1 MSFYEIYIPLIAKH
15 NVGKALR
22 AMKETIAED
31 KLPGYIVARYE
42 DVKNDYRLM
51 QDAMMRGLRD
61 DKIDEV
67 YDDIMRKVYGASLD
81 VLLEEKVKKY
91 SSFAY
96 ARVSAQQTEAHPDAV
111 RTVLEAYVQ
120 DMAMMAFEP
129 ENTRKAKM
137 EKLMADHHA
146 YMKQLFNALLVAP
159 MWNDRRA
166 ADFADLLLSPTIDRD
181 DALLLVSA
189 VMLAAMNVNDP
200 YKWDMLAE
208 VYVRATDKVLKM
220 RALVGWVLSL
230 PYDPRGPRLF
240 PFVQERIKA
249 MLADK
254 TTLKQMLDMQMQML
268 FCCNAD
274 ADNEEIQRNIM
285 PTLIKNTNLQMT
297 RLGIVEKEDDPMK
310 DIMDPNTAERDMEE
324 MERKYRKMMD
334 MQKQGS
340 DIYFG
345 GFSKMK
351 TFPFFYDLCN
361 WFAPFNAAHPAFG
374 AVRERLAGS
383 TFLNNLME
391 NGPFCDS
398 DKYSFALAIAQIM
411 DRMPD
416 NIKEMLNSD
425 ATFGPTVSKD
435 DQEDPAYIC
444 RSYLQS
450 LYRFFRLYR
459 SKRDFLN
466 PFILDELEDN
476 DGNAL
481 FMSYKLLA
489 CPEMEENAV
498 ALCGFLLKRKM
509 MREIMSMAICYKSSQ
524 NPRLVRFLA
533 LVPMTDGKWQE
544 AYDLFASVPEDQHTE
559 ESLRGMAHCC
569 MSLKRF
575 GEAVAIYRRLLA
587 MHPDSFSYQLNL
599 AVCLMSSDAFSSCGD
614 AASSCGDAA
623 SSCGDAASSCD
634 ASSCA
639 ASSCD
644 ASSCD
649 ASSCD
654 ASSCDASSCD
664 ASSCDASSC
673 GASSCGASSC
683 DASSCDAASSLG
695 GKVEARPNKV
705 VEEGT
710 KLLYKLDYE
719 HPNNANV
726 RRVLAWCMM
735 LQGNFDKAIDIY
747 TRLLSQPDAVSA
759 DRLNAAY
766 AHWLSR
772 DVARAVAL
780 LREYCNLCEQEE
792 AEAKEAAKKQG
803 RRCEPTKSRNYR
815 LVEDFTK
822 DADLLSKYG
831 ISLTER
837 KIMVDIVLNEEEF

>member
-67 YDDIMRKVYGASLD
+67 YADIMRKVYGAGLD
-81 VLLEEKVKKY
+81 VLIEEKVKRY
-91 SSFAY
+91 SSYAY

-129 ENTRKAKM
+129 ESTRKAKM
-137 EKLMADHHA
+137 EKLTADHHA

-189 VMLAAMNVNDP
+189 VMLATMNVNDP

-208 VYVRATDKVLKM
+208 VYVRAKDKVLKM

-310 DIMDPNTAERDMEE
+310 DIMDPNAAERDMEE

-351 TFPFFYDLCN
+351 TFPFFNDLCN
-361 WFAPFNAAHPAFG
+361 WFAPFNAAHPALG
-374 AVRERLAGS
+374 AARERLAGS

-416 NIKEMLNSD
+416 NVKEMLNSD

-435 DQEDPAYIC
+435 EQEDPAYIC

-599 AVCLMSSDAFSSCGD
+599 AVCLMSSDAFSCGDAAFSCGD

-623 SSCGDAASSCD
+623 SSCGDAASSC
-634 ASSCA
+634 
-639 ASSCD
+639 
-644 ASSCD
+644 
-649 ASSCD
+649 
-654 ASSCDASSCD
+654 
-664 ASSCDASSC
+664 
-673 GASSCGASSC
+673 G
-683 DASSCDAASSLG
+683 ASSCDAASSLG
-695 GKVEARPNKV
+695 SKVEARPNKV

-735 LQGNFDKAIDIY
+735 LQGHFDKAIDIY
-747 TRLLSQPDAVSA
+747 MRLLSQPDAVSA

>member
-67 YDDIMRKVYGASLD
+67 YADIMRKVYGAGLD
-81 VLLEEKVKKY
+81 VLIEEKVKRY
-91 SSFAY
+91 SSYAY

-137 EKLMADHHA
+137 EKLTADHHA

-189 VMLAAMNVNDP
+189 VMLATMNVNDP

-310 DIMDPNTAERDMEE
+310 DIMDPNAAERDMEE

-351 TFPFFYDLCN
+351 TFPFFNDLCN
-361 WFAPFNAAHPAFG
+361 WFAPFNAAHPALG
-374 AVRERLAGS
+374 AARERLAGS

-416 NIKEMLNSD
+416 NVKEMLNSD

-435 DQEDPAYIC
+435 EQEDPAYIC

-481 FMSYKLLA
+481 FLSYKLLA

-509 MREIMSMAICYKSSQ
+509 MRELMSMAICYKSSQ

-599 AVCLMSSDAFSSCGD
+599 AVCLMSSDAASSCGDVASSSSCGD
-614 AASSCGDAA
+614 ASSSSCGDAS
-623 SSCGDAASSCD
+623 SSCGDVASSCD
-634 ASSCA
+634 NASS
-639 ASSCD
+639 SCGD
-644 ASSCD
+644 
-649 ASSCD
+649 
-654 ASSCDASSCD
+654 
-664 ASSCDASSC
+664 DASSC
-673 GASSCGASSC
+673 G
-683 DASSCDAASSLG
+683 AASSLG

-719 HPNNANV
+719 HPDNANV

-792 AEAKEAAKKQG
+792 AQAKEAAKKQG

>member
-1 MSFYEIYIPLIAKH
+1 MSFYEIETPLIAKH

-67 YDDIMRKVYGASLD
+67 YADIMRKVYGAGLD
-81 VLLEEKVKKY
+81 VFIEEKVKKY

-137 EKLMADHHA
+137 EKLTADHHA
-146 YMKQLFNALLVAP
+146 YMKQIFNALLVAP

-189 VMLAAMNVNDP
+189 VMLATMNVNDP

-310 DIMDPNTAERDMEE
+310 DIMDPNAAERDMEE

-351 TFPFFYDLCN
+351 TFPFFNDLCN
-361 WFAPFNAAHPAFG
+361 WFAPFNAAHPALG
-374 AVRERLAGS
+374 AARERLAGS

-416 NIKEMLNSD
+416 NVKEMLNSD
-425 ATFGPTVSKD
+425 ATLGPTVSKEE
-435 DQEDPAYIC
+435 QENPAYIC

-481 FMSYKLLA
+481 FLSYKLLA

-509 MREIMSMAICYKSSQ
+509 MRELMSMAICFKSSQ

-544 AYDLFASVPEDQHTE
+544 AYDLFASVSEDQHTE

-614 AASSCGDAA
+614 AASS
-623 SSCGDAASSCD
+623 SSCGDASSSCGD
-634 ASSCA
+634 V
-639 ASSCD
+639 
-644 ASSCD
+644 
-649 ASSCD
+649 
-654 ASSCDASSCD
+654 ASSCD

-673 GASSCGASSC
+673 G
-683 DASSCDAASSLG
+683 AASSLG

-735 LQGNFDKAIDIY
+735 LQGHFDKAIDIY
-747 TRLLSQPDAVSA
+747 MRLLSQPDAVSA

-772 DVARAVAL
+772 NVARAVAL

>member
-1 MSFYEIYIPLIAKH
+1 MSFYEIEIPLINWH

-22 AMKETIAED
+22 VMKETIVED

-61 DKIDEV
+61 DKLDEV
-67 YDDIMRKVYGASLD
+67 YADIMRKVYGAGLD
-81 VLLEEKVKKY
+81 IFIEEKVKQY

-96 ARVSAQQTEAHPDAV
+96 ARASAQQTEAHPDAV

-129 ENTRKAKM
+129 ENTRKTKM
-137 EKLMADHHA
+137 EKLTADHYA
-146 YMKQLFNALLVAP
+146 YMKQLFNALLVEP

-181 DALLLVSA
+181 DALLLVTS
-189 VMLAAMNVNDP
+189 VMLATMNVNDP

-230 PYDPRGPRLF
+230 PFNPRGPRLF

-254 TTLKQMLDMQMQML
+254 TTLKQLLDMQMQML

-310 DIMDPNTAERDMEE
+310 DIMDPNAAERDMEE

-351 TFPFFYDLCN
+351 TFPFFHDLCN
-361 WFAPFNAAHPAFG
+361 WFAPFNAAHPALG
-374 AVRERLAGS
+374 AARERLAGS
-383 TFLNNLME
+383 TFLNKLME
-391 NGPFCDS
+391 TGPFCDS

-416 NIKEMLNSD
+416 NVKEMLNSD
-425 ATFGPTVSKD
+425 ATFGPTVSKEE
-435 DQEDPAYIC
+435 QEDPAYIC

-489 CPEMEENAV
+489 CPEMEENAA

-509 MREIMSMAICYKSSQ
+509 MRELRTMALYYKSSQ

-575 GEAVAIYRRLLA
+575 GEAVDIYRRLLA

-614 AASSCGDAA
+614 VASSSSCGDASSSCGDVASSSSCGDASSSCGDVASSCGDAS
-623 SSCGDAASSCD
+623 SSCGDV
-634 ASSCA
+634 
-639 ASSCD
+639 
-644 ASSCD
+644 
-649 ASSCD
+649 
-654 ASSCDASSCD
+654 

-673 GASSCGASSC
+673 G
-683 DASSCDAASSLG
+683 AASSLG

-747 TRLLSQPDAVSA
+747 MRLLSQPDAVSA

-780 LREYCNLCEQEE
+780 LREYCNLSEQEE

>member
-67 YDDIMRKVYGASLD
+67 YADIMRKVYGAGLD
-81 VLLEEKVKKY
+81 VFIEEKVKKY

-189 VMLAAMNVNDP
+189 VMLATMNVNDP

-310 DIMDPNTAERDMEE
+310 DIMDPNAAERDMEE

-351 TFPFFYDLCN
+351 TFPFFNDLCN
-361 WFAPFNAAHPAFG
+361 WFAPFNAAHPALG
-374 AVRERLAGS
+374 AARERLAGS

-416 NIKEMLNSD
+416 NVKEMLNSD
-425 ATFGPTVSKD
+425 ATLGPTVSKEE
-435 DQEDPAYIC
+435 QENPAYIC

-509 MREIMSMAICYKSSQ
+509 MRELMSMAICFKSSQ
-524 NPRLVRFLA
+524 NPCLVRFLA

-544 AYDLFASVPEDQHTE
+544 AYDLFASVSEDQHTE

-614 AASSCGDAA
+614 AAASSCDAA
-623 SSCGDAASSCD
+623 SSCGAAASSCD
-634 ASSCA
+634 A
-639 ASSCD
+639 
-644 ASSCD
+644 
-649 ASSCD
+649 
-654 ASSCDASSCD
+654 
-664 ASSCDASSC
+664 ASSC
-673 GASSCGASSC
+673 G

-772 DVARAVAL
+772 NVACAVAL

>member
-1 MSFYEIYIPLIAKH
+1 MSFYEIETPLIAKH

-67 YDDIMRKVYGASLD
+67 YADIMRKVYGAGLD
-81 VLLEEKVKKY
+81 VLIEEKVKRY

-96 ARVSAQQTEAHPDAV
+96 ARVPAQQTEAHPDAV

-137 EKLMADHHA
+137 EKLTADHHA

-189 VMLAAMNVNDP
+189 VMLATMNVNDL

-310 DIMDPNTAERDMEE
+310 DIMDPNAAERDMEE

-351 TFPFFYDLCN
+351 TFPFFHDLCN
-361 WFAPFNAAHPAFG
+361 WFAPFNAAHPALG
-374 AVRERLAGS
+374 AARERLAGS
-383 TFLNNLME
+383 TFLNKLME

-416 NIKEMLNSD
+416 NVKEMLNSD

-435 DQEDPAYIC
+435 EQEDPAYIC

-509 MREIMSMAICYKSSQ
+509 MRELMSMAICYKSSQ

-614 AASSCGDAA
+614 V
-623 SSCGDAASSCD
+623 ASSCD
-634 ASSCA
+634 AS
-639 ASSCD
+639 
-644 ASSCD
+644 
-649 ASSCD
+649 
-654 ASSCDASSCD
+654 
-664 ASSCDASSC
+664 
-673 GASSCGASSC
+673 SSCGASSC
-683 DASSCDAASSLG
+683 DASLCDASSSLG

-747 TRLLSQPDAVSA
+747 MRLLSQPDAVSA

>member
-67 YDDIMRKVYGASLD
+67 YADFMRKVYGVGLD
-81 VLLEEKVKKY
+81 VLIEEKVKKY

-96 ARVSAQQTEAHPDAV
+96 ARVPAQQTEAHPDAV

-137 EKLMADHHA
+137 EKLTADHHA

-189 VMLAAMNVNDP
+189 VMLATMNVNDP

-310 DIMDPNTAERDMEE
+310 DIMDPNAAERDMEE

-351 TFPFFYDLCN
+351 TFPFFHDLCN
-361 WFAPFNAAHPAFG
+361 WFAPFNAAHPALG
-374 AVRERLAGS
+374 AARERLAGS
-383 TFLNNLME
+383 TFLNKLME

-416 NIKEMLNSD
+416 NVKEMLNSD

-435 DQEDPAYIC
+435 EQEDPAYIC

-509 MREIMSMAICYKSSQ
+509 MRKLMSMAICYKSSQ

-575 GEAVAIYRRLLA
+575 SEAVAIYRRLLA

-599 AVCLMSSDAFSSCGD
+599 AVCLMSSDAFSSCG
-614 AASSCGDAA
+614 
-623 SSCGDAASSCD
+623 
-634 ASSCA
+634 
-639 ASSCD
+639 
-644 ASSCD
+644 
-649 ASSCD
+649 
-654 ASSCDASSCD
+654 
-664 ASSCDASSC
+664 
-673 GASSCGASSC
+673 
-683 DASSCDAASSLG
+683 AASSLG

-710 KLLYKLDYE
+710 QLLYKLDYE

-735 LQGNFDKAIDIY
+735 LQGHFDKAIDIY
-747 TRLLSQPDAVSA
+747 MRLLSQPDAVSA

-780 LREYCNLCEQEE
+780 LREYCNLCEQDE
-792 AEAKEAAKKQG
+792 AQAKEAAKKQG

>member
-22 AMKETIAED
+22 AMKETIVED

-67 YDDIMRKVYGASLD
+67 YADIMRKVYGASLD
-81 VLLEEKVKKY
+81 VLIEEKVKRY
-91 SSFAY
+91 SSYAY

-137 EKLMADHHA
+137 EKLTADHHA

-189 VMLAAMNVNDP
+189 VMLATMNVNDP

-310 DIMDPNTAERDMEE
+310 DIMDPNAAERDMEE

-351 TFPFFYDLCN
+351 TFPFFNDLCN
-361 WFAPFNAAHPAFG
+361 WFAPFNAAHPALG
-374 AVRERLAGS
+374 AARERLAGS

-425 ATFGPTVSKD
+425 ATFGPTVSKEE
-435 DQEDPAYIC
+435 QEDPAYIC

-509 MREIMSMAICYKSSQ
+509 MRELMSMAICYKSSQ

-544 AYDLFASVPEDQHTE
+544 AYDLFASVSEDQHTE

-614 AASSCGDAA
+614 ASSSCGDVASSCGDAS
-623 SSCGDAASSCD
+623 SSCGD
-634 ASSCA
+634 
-639 ASSCD
+639 
-644 ASSCD
+644 
-649 ASSCD
+649 
-654 ASSCDASSCD
+654 
-664 ASSCDASSC
+664 DASSC
-673 GASSCGASSC
+673 GASSCG
-683 DASSCDAASSLG
+683 AASSLG

-735 LQGNFDKAIDIY
+735 LQGHFDKAIDIY
-747 TRLLSQPDAVSA
+747 MRLLSQPDAVSA

>member
-22 AMKETIAED
+22 AMKESIAED

-81 VLLEEKVKKY
+81 VLIEEKVKKY

-96 ARVSAQQTEAHPDAV
+96 ARASAQQTEAHPDAV

-137 EKLMADHHA
+137 EKLTADHHA

-189 VMLAAMNVNDP
+189 VMLATMNVNDP

-230 PYDPRGPRLF
+230 PFDPRGPRLF

-361 WFAPFNAAHPAFG
+361 WFAPFNAAHPALG

-614 AASSCGDAA
+614 A
-623 SSCGDAASSCD
+623 
-634 ASSCA
+634 
-639 ASSCD
+639 
-644 ASSCD
+644 
-649 ASSCD
+649 SCD

-673 GASSCGASSC
+673 G
-683 DASSCDAASSLG
+683 AASSLG

-780 LREYCNLCEQEE
+780 LRKYCNLCEQEE
-792 AEAKEAAKKQG
+792 TEAKEAAKKQG

>member
-67 YDDIMRKVYGASLD
+67 YADIMRKVYGAGLD
-81 VLLEEKVKKY
+81 VLIEEKVKRY

-137 EKLMADHHA
+137 EKLTADHHA

-189 VMLAAMNVNDP
+189 VMLATMNVNDP

-310 DIMDPNTAERDMEE
+310 DIMDPNAAERDMEE

-351 TFPFFYDLCN
+351 TFPFFNDLCN
-361 WFAPFNAAHPAFG
+361 WFAPFNAAHPALG
-374 AVRERLAGS
+374 AARERLAGS

-435 DQEDPAYIC
+435 EQEDPAYIC

-509 MREIMSMAICYKSSQ
+509 MRELMSMAICYKSSQ

-614 AASSCGDAA
+614 ASSCDDASSCGDV
-623 SSCGDAASSCD
+623 
-634 ASSCA
+634 
-639 ASSCD
+639 
-644 ASSCD
+644 
-649 ASSCD
+649 
-654 ASSCDASSCD
+654 

-673 GASSCGASSC
+673 G
-683 DASSCDAASSLG
+683 AASSLG

-772 DVARAVAL
+772 NVARAVAL
-780 LREYCNLCEQEE
+780 LREYCKLCEQEE

>member
-67 YDDIMRKVYGASLD
+67 YADIMRKVYGAGLD
-81 VLLEEKVKKY
+81 VLIEEKVKRY

-137 EKLMADHHA
+137 EKLTADHHA

-189 VMLAAMNVNDP
+189 VMLATMNVNDP

-230 PYDPRGPRLF
+230 PYDPRGPRIF

-310 DIMDPNTAERDMEE
+310 DIMDPNAAERDMEE

-351 TFPFFYDLCN
+351 TFPFFNDLCN
-361 WFAPFNAAHPAFG
+361 WFAPFNAAHPALG
-374 AVRERLAGS
+374 AARERLAGS

-416 NIKEMLNSD
+416 NVKEMLNSD

-435 DQEDPAYIC
+435 EQEDPAYIC

-509 MREIMSMAICYKSSQ
+509 MRELMSMAICYKSSQ

-544 AYDLFASVPEDQHTE
+544 AYDLFASVSEDQHTE

-614 AASSCGDAA
+614 V
-623 SSCGDAASSCD
+623 
-634 ASSCA
+634 
-639 ASSCD
+639 
-644 ASSCD
+644 
-649 ASSCD
+649 
-654 ASSCDASSCD
+654 

-673 GASSCGASSC
+673 GAS
-683 DASSCDAASSLG
+683 SSLG

-719 HPNNANV
+719 HPDNANV

-792 AEAKEAAKKQG
+792 AQAKEAAKKQG

>member
-67 YDDIMRKVYGASLD
+67 YADIMRKVYGAGLD
-81 VLLEEKVKKY
+81 VLIEEKVKRY

-137 EKLMADHHA
+137 EKLTADHHA

-189 VMLAAMNVNDP
+189 VMLATMNVNDP

-310 DIMDPNTAERDMEE
+310 DIMDPNAAERDMEE

-351 TFPFFYDLCN
+351 TFPFFHDLCN
-361 WFAPFNAAHPAFG
+361 WFAPFNAAHPALG
-374 AVRERLAGS
+374 AARERLAGS

-416 NIKEMLNSD
+416 NVKEMLNSD
-425 ATFGPTVSKD
+425 ATFGPTVSKVE
-435 DQEDPAYIC
+435 QEDPAYIC

-509 MREIMSMAICYKSSQ
+509 MRKLMSMAICYKSSQ

-614 AASSCGDAA
+614 VASSCGDASSSS
-623 SSCGDAASSCD
+623 SSCGDV
-634 ASSCA
+634 

-654 ASSCDASSCD
+654 ASSCDV
-664 ASSCDASSC
+664 
-673 GASSCGASSC
+673 
-683 DASSCDAASSLG
+683 SSCDAASSLG

-735 LQGNFDKAIDIY
+735 LQGHFDKAIDIY
-747 TRLLSQPDAVSA
+747 MRLLSQPDAVSA

-792 AEAKEAAKKQG
+792 AQAKEAAKKQG

>member
-51 QDAMMRGLRD
+51 QDVMMRGLRD

-67 YDDIMRKVYGASLD
+67 YADIMRKVYGASLD
-81 VLLEEKVKKY
+81 VLIEEKVKKY

-96 ARVSAQQTEAHPDAV
+96 ARASAQQTEAHPDAV

-137 EKLMADHHA
+137 EKLTADHHA

-189 VMLAAMNVNDP
+189 VMLATMNVNDP

-361 WFAPFNAAHPAFG
+361 WFAPFNAAHPALG

-416 NIKEMLNSD
+416 NVKEMLNSD
-425 ATFGPTVSKD
+425 ATLGPTVSKEE
-435 DQEDPAYIC
+435 QENPAYIC

-509 MREIMSMAICYKSSQ
+509 MRELMSMAICYKSSQ

-614 AASSCGDAA
+614 AASSSCGDVA
-623 SSCGDAASSCD
+623 SSCGASSCD
-634 ASSCA
+634 ASSCDA
-639 ASSCD
+639 SSCGASSCD

-664 ASSCDASSC
+664 AS
-673 GASSCGASSC
+673 
-683 DASSCDAASSLG
+683 SSLG

-719 HPNNANV
+719 HPDNANV

-792 AEAKEAAKKQG
+792 AQAKEAAKKQG

-822 DADLLSKYG
+822 DAGLLSKYG

>member
-1 MSFYEIYIPLIAKH
+1 MSFYEIETPLIAKH

-67 YDDIMRKVYGASLD
+67 YADIMRKVYGAGLD
-81 VLLEEKVKKY
+81 VLIEEKVKRY

-137 EKLMADHHA
+137 EKLTADHHA

-189 VMLAAMNVNDP
+189 VMLATMNVNDP

-310 DIMDPNTAERDMEE
+310 DIMDPNAAERDMEE

-351 TFPFFYDLCN
+351 TFPFFNDLCN
-361 WFAPFNAAHPAFG
+361 WFAPFNAAHPALG
-374 AVRERLAGS
+374 AARERLAGS

-416 NIKEMLNSD
+416 NVKEMLNSD

-435 DQEDPAYIC
+435 EQEDPAYIC

-481 FMSYKLLA
+481 FLSYKLLA

-509 MREIMSMAICYKSSQ
+509 MRELMSMAICFKSSQ

-544 AYDLFASVPEDQHTE
+544 VYDLFASVPEDQHTE

-614 AASSCGDAA
+614 V
-623 SSCGDAASSCD
+623 
-634 ASSCA
+634 
-639 ASSCD
+639 
-644 ASSCD
+644 
-649 ASSCD
+649 
-654 ASSCDASSCD
+654 
-664 ASSCDASSC
+664 ASSC
-673 GASSCGASSC
+673 GAS
-683 DASSCDAASSLG
+683 SSLG

-719 HPNNANV
+719 HPDNANV

-792 AEAKEAAKKQG
+792 AQAKEAAKKQG

>member
-1 MSFYEIYIPLIAKH
+1 MSFYEIETPLIAKH

-67 YDDIMRKVYGASLD
+67 YADIMRKVYGAGLD
-81 VLLEEKVKKY
+81 VFIEEKVKKY

-137 EKLMADHHA
+137 EKLTADHHA
-146 YMKQLFNALLVAP
+146 YMKQIFNALLVAP

-189 VMLAAMNVNDP
+189 VMLATMNVNDP

-310 DIMDPNTAERDMEE
+310 DIMDPNAAERDMEE

-351 TFPFFYDLCN
+351 TFPFFNDLCN
-361 WFAPFNAAHPAFG
+361 WFAPFNAAHPALG
-374 AVRERLAGS
+374 AARERLAGS

-416 NIKEMLNSD
+416 NVKEMLNSD
-425 ATFGPTVSKD
+425 ATLGPTVSKEE
-435 DQEDPAYIC
+435 QENPAYIC

-509 MREIMSMAICYKSSQ
+509 MRELMSMAICFKSSQ

-614 AASSCGDAA
+614 ASLCGDVASSCDAA
-623 SSCGDAASSCD
+623 SSCGDV
-634 ASSCA
+634 
-639 ASSCD
+639 
-644 ASSCD
+644 
-649 ASSCD
+649 
-654 ASSCDASSCD
+654 
-664 ASSCDASSC
+664 ASSC
-673 GASSCGASSC
+673 GDASSSCGDDASSCGASSC

-747 TRLLSQPDAVSA
+747 MRLLSQPDAVSA

-792 AEAKEAAKKQG
+792 AQAKEAAKKQG

>member
-67 YDDIMRKVYGASLD
+67 YADIMRKVYGAGLD
-81 VLLEEKVKKY
+81 VLIEEKVKRY
-91 SSFAY
+91 SSYAY

-129 ENTRKAKM
+129 ESTRKAKM
-137 EKLMADHHA
+137 EKLTADHHA

-189 VMLAAMNVNDP
+189 VMLATMNVNDP

-208 VYVRATDKVLKM
+208 VYVRAKDKVLKM

-310 DIMDPNTAERDMEE
+310 DIMDPNAAERDMEE

-351 TFPFFYDLCN
+351 TFPFFNDLCN
-361 WFAPFNAAHPAFG
+361 WFAPFNAAHPALG
-374 AVRERLAGS
+374 AARERLAGS

-416 NIKEMLNSD
+416 NVKEMLNSD
-425 ATFGPTVSKD
+425 ATLGPTVSKD
-435 DQEDPAYIC
+435 EQENPAYIC

-614 AASSCGDAA
+614 VASSCGDAA
-623 SSCGDAASSCD
+623 SSCG
-634 ASSCA
+634 
-639 ASSCD
+639 
-644 ASSCD
+644 
-649 ASSCD
+649 
-654 ASSCDASSCD
+654 
-664 ASSCDASSC
+664 
-673 GASSCGASSC
+673 
-683 DASSCDAASSLG
+683 AASSLG

-735 LQGNFDKAIDIY
+735 LQGHFDKAIDIY

-772 DVARAVAL
+772 DVAHAVAL

>member
-1 MSFYEIYIPLIAKH
+1 MSFYEIETPLIAKH

-67 YDDIMRKVYGASLD
+67 YADIMRKVYGAGLD
-81 VLLEEKVKKY
+81 VFIEEKVKKY

-189 VMLAAMNVNDP
+189 VMLATMNVNDP

-254 TTLKQMLDMQMQML
+254 ITLKQMLDMQMQML

-310 DIMDPNTAERDMEE
+310 DIMDPNAAERDMEE

-345 GFSKMK
+345 GFSRMK
-351 TFPFFYDLCN
+351 TFPFFNDLCN
-361 WFAPFNAAHPAFG
+361 WFAPFNAAHPALG
-374 AVRERLAGS
+374 AARERLAGS

-416 NIKEMLNSD
+416 NVKEMLNSD
-425 ATFGPTVSKD
+425 ATLGPTVSKEE
-435 DQEDPAYIC
+435 QENPAYIC

-509 MREIMSMAICYKSSQ
+509 MRELMSMAICFKSSQ

-544 AYDLFASVPEDQHTE
+544 AYDLFASVSEDQHTE

-599 AVCLMSSDAFSSCGD
+599 AVCLMSSDAFSSC
-614 AASSCGDAA
+614 
-623 SSCGDAASSCD
+623 
-634 ASSCA
+634 
-639 ASSCD
+639 
-644 ASSCD
+644 
-649 ASSCD
+649 
-654 ASSCDASSCD
+654 
-664 ASSCDASSC
+664 
-673 GASSCGASSC
+673 
-683 DASSCDAASSLG
+683 CDAAASLG

-747 TRLLSQPDAVSA
+747 MRLLSQPDAVSA

-792 AEAKEAAKKQG
+792 AQAKEAAKKQG

>member
-81 VLLEEKVKKY
+81 VLIEEKVKKY

-96 ARVSAQQTEAHPDAV
+96 ARASAQQTEAHPDAV

-137 EKLMADHHA
+137 EKLTADHHA

-189 VMLAAMNVNDP
+189 VMLATMNVNDP

-361 WFAPFNAAHPAFG
+361 WFAPFNAAHPALG

-614 AASSCGDAA
+614 A
-623 SSCGDAASSCD
+623 
-634 ASSCA
+634 
-639 ASSCD
+639 
-644 ASSCD
+644 
-649 ASSCD
+649 SCD

-673 GASSCGASSC
+673 GASSCDASSC

>member
-42 DVKNDYRLM
+42 DVKNNYRLM

-67 YDDIMRKVYGASLD
+67 YADIMRKVYGAGLD
-81 VLLEEKVKKY
+81 VFIEEKVKKY

-137 EKLMADHHA
+137 EKLTADHHA
-146 YMKQLFNALLVAP
+146 YMKQIFNALLVAP

-189 VMLAAMNVNDP
+189 VMLATMNVNDP

-310 DIMDPNTAERDMEE
+310 DIMDPNAAERDMEE

-351 TFPFFYDLCN
+351 TFPFFNDLCN
-361 WFAPFNAAHPAFG
+361 WFAPFNAAHPALG
-374 AVRERLAGS
+374 AARERLAGS

-416 NIKEMLNSD
+416 NVKEMLNSD
-425 ATFGPTVSKD
+425 ATLGPTVSKEE
-435 DQEDPAYIC
+435 QEDPAYIC

-509 MREIMSMAICYKSSQ
+509 MRELMSMAICFKSSQ

-544 AYDLFASVPEDQHTE
+544 AYDLFASVSEDQHTE

-614 AASSCGDAA
+614 AASSSCGDAS
-623 SSCGDAASSCD
+623 SSCGDASSSCGD
-634 ASSCA
+634 V
-639 ASSCD
+639 
-644 ASSCD
+644 
-649 ASSCD
+649 
-654 ASSCDASSCD
+654 

-673 GASSCGASSC
+673 G
-683 DASSCDAASSLG
+683 AASSLG

-719 HPNNANV
+719 HPDNANV

-772 DVARAVAL
+772 NVARAVAL

-792 AEAKEAAKKQG
+792 AQAKEAAKKQG
-803 RRCEPTKSRNYR
+803 RRCEPTKSRNFR

>member
-67 YDDIMRKVYGASLD
+67 YADITRKVYGASLD
-81 VLLEEKVKKY
+81 VLIEEKVKKY

-96 ARVSAQQTEAHPDAV
+96 ARASAQQTEAHPDAV

-137 EKLMADHHA
+137 EKLTADHHA

-374 AVRERLAGS
+374 AARERLAGS

-614 AASSCGDAA
+614 AASSCGA
-623 SSCGDAASSCD
+623 SSCGDA
-634 ASSCA
+634 
-639 ASSCD
+639 
-644 ASSCD
+644 

-673 GASSCGASSC
+673 GASSCG
-683 DASSCDAASSLG
+683 AASSLG

>member
-67 YDDIMRKVYGASLD
+67 YADITRKVYGASLD
-81 VLLEEKVKKY
+81 VLIEEKVKKY

-137 EKLMADHHA
+137 EKLTADHHA

-361 WFAPFNAAHPAFG
+361 WFAPFNAAHPALG

-614 AASSCGDAA
+614 A
-623 SSCGDAASSCD
+623 
-634 ASSCA
+634 
-639 ASSCD
+639 
-644 ASSCD
+644 SCD

-683 DASSCDAASSLG
+683 DASSCDASSCGASSCDDSSCDASSCGAASSLG

-735 LQGNFDKAIDIY
+735 LQGHFDKAIDIY

>member
-22 AMKETIAED
+22 AMKETIAEN

-67 YDDIMRKVYGASLD
+67 YADIMRKVYGASLD
-81 VLLEEKVKKY
+81 VLIEEKVKRY

-189 VMLAAMNVNDP
+189 VMLATMNVNDP

-240 PFVQERIKA
+240 PFVQERIKV

-310 DIMDPNTAERDMEE
+310 DIMDPNAAERDMEE

-351 TFPFFYDLCN
+351 TFPFFNDLCN
-361 WFAPFNAAHPAFG
+361 WFAPFNAAHPALG
-374 AVRERLAGS
+374 AARERLAGS

-416 NIKEMLNSD
+416 NVKEMLNSD

-435 DQEDPAYIC
+435 EQEDPAYIC

-498 ALCGFLLKRKM
+498 ALCGFLFKRKM
-509 MREIMSMAICYKSSQ
+509 MRELMSMAICYKSSQ

-599 AVCLMSSDAFSSCGD
+599 AVCLMSSDAFSSCG
-614 AASSCGDAA
+614 AAT
-623 SSCGDAASSCD
+623 
-634 ASSCA
+634 
-639 ASSCD
+639 
-644 ASSCD
+644 
-649 ASSCD
+649 
-654 ASSCDASSCD
+654 
-664 ASSCDASSC
+664 
-673 GASSCGASSC
+673 
-683 DASSCDAASSLG
+683 SLG
-695 GKVEARPNKV
+695 GKVDARPNKV

-792 AEAKEAAKKQG
+792 AQAKEAAKKQG

>member
-67 YDDIMRKVYGASLD
+67 YADIMRKVYGAGLD
-81 VLLEEKVKKY
+81 VLIEEKVKRY

-137 EKLMADHHA
+137 EKLTADHHA
-146 YMKQLFNALLVAP
+146 YMKQIFNALLVAP

-189 VMLAAMNVNDP
+189 VMLATMNVNDP

-310 DIMDPNTAERDMEE
+310 DIMDPNAAERDMEE

-351 TFPFFYDLCN
+351 TFPFFNDLCN
-361 WFAPFNAAHPAFG
+361 WFAPFNAAHPALG
-374 AVRERLAGS
+374 AARERLAGS

-416 NIKEMLNSD
+416 NVKEMLNSD
-425 ATFGPTVSKD
+425 ATLGPTVSKEE
-435 DQEDPAYIC
+435 QENPAYIC

-481 FMSYKLLA
+481 FLSYKLLA

-509 MREIMSMAICYKSSQ
+509 MRELMSMAICYKSSQ

-614 AASSCGDAA
+614 AASCGDVA
-623 SSCGDAASSCD
+623 SSCGDASCGD
-634 ASSCA
+634 ASSCE
-639 ASSCD
+639 AS
-644 ASSCD
+644 
-649 ASSCD
+649 
-654 ASSCDASSCD
+654 
-664 ASSCDASSC
+664 
-673 GASSCGASSC
+673 
-683 DASSCDAASSLG
+683 SSLG

-780 LREYCNLCEQEE
+780 LREYCNLCEQDE
-792 AEAKEAAKKQG
+792 AQAKEAAKKQG

>member
-67 YDDIMRKVYGASLD
+67 YADIMRKVYGAGLD
-81 VLLEEKVKKY
+81 VLIEEKVKRY

-111 RTVLEAYVQ
+111 RTALEAYVQ
-120 DMAMMAFEP
+120 DMAMIAFEP

-137 EKLMADHHA
+137 EKLTADHHA

-189 VMLAAMNVNDP
+189 VMLATMNVNDP

-254 TTLKQMLDMQMQML
+254 TTLKHMLDMQMQML

-310 DIMDPNTAERDMEE
+310 DIMDPNAAERDMEE

-351 TFPFFYDLCN
+351 TFPFFNDLCN
-361 WFAPFNAAHPAFG
+361 WFAPFNAAHPALG
-374 AVRERLAGS
+374 AARERLAGS

-416 NIKEMLNSD
+416 NVKEMLNSD

-435 DQEDPAYIC
+435 EQEDPAYIC

-509 MREIMSMAICYKSSQ
+509 MRELMSMAICYKSSQ

-544 AYDLFASVPEDQHTE
+544 AYDLFASVSEDQHTE

-614 AASSCGDAA
+614 AS
-623 SSCGDAASSCD
+623 
-634 ASSCA
+634 
-639 ASSCD
+639 
-644 ASSCD
+644 
-649 ASSCD
+649 
-654 ASSCDASSCD
+654 
-664 ASSCDASSC
+664 
-673 GASSCGASSC
+673 SSCGASSC
-683 DASSCDAASSLG
+683 DASSSLG

-719 HPNNANV
+719 HPDNANV

-792 AEAKEAAKKQG
+792 AQAKEAAKKQG

>member
-67 YDDIMRKVYGASLD
+67 YADIMRKVYGAGLD
-81 VLLEEKVKKY
+81 VLIEEKVKRY

-129 ENTRKAKM
+129 ESTRKAKM
-137 EKLMADHHA
+137 EKLTADHHA

-189 VMLAAMNVNDP
+189 VMLATMNVNDP

-208 VYVRATDKVLKM
+208 VYVRAKDKVLKM

-310 DIMDPNTAERDMEE
+310 DIMDPNAAERDMEE

-351 TFPFFYDLCN
+351 TFPFFNDLCN
-361 WFAPFNAAHPAFG
+361 WFAPFNAAHPALG
-374 AVRERLAGS
+374 AARERLAGS

-416 NIKEMLNSD
+416 NVKEMLNSD
-425 ATFGPTVSKD
+425 ATLGPTVSKEE
-435 DQEDPAYIC
+435 QENPAYIC

-509 MREIMSMAICYKSSQ
+509 MRELMSMAICYKSSQ

-544 AYDLFASVPEDQHTE
+544 AYDLFASVSEDQHTE

-614 AASSCGDAA
+614 AS
-623 SSCGDAASSCD
+623 
-634 ASSCA
+634 
-639 ASSCD
+639 SSCD

-649 ASSCD
+649 AS
-654 ASSCDASSCD
+654 
-664 ASSCDASSC
+664 
-673 GASSCGASSC
+673 
-683 DASSCDAASSLG
+683 SSLG

-719 HPNNANV
+719 HPDNANV

-747 TRLLSQPDAVSA
+747 MRLLSQPDAVSA

-780 LREYCNLCEQEE
+780 LRKYCNLCEQEE

>member
-81 VLLEEKVKKY
+81 VLIEEKVKKY

-96 ARVSAQQTEAHPDAV
+96 ARASAQQTEAHPDAV

-137 EKLMADHHA
+137 EKLTADHHA

-189 VMLAAMNVNDP
+189 VMLATMNVNDP

-361 WFAPFNAAHPAFG
+361 WFAPFNAAHPALG
-374 AVRERLAGS
+374 AARERLAGS

-614 AASSCGDAA
+614 AASSC
-623 SSCGDAASSCD
+623 
-634 ASSCA
+634 
-639 ASSCD
+639 
-644 ASSCD
+644 
-649 ASSCD
+649 
-654 ASSCDASSCD
+654 D

-673 GASSCGASSC
+673 GASSCDASSCDASSFDASSCGASSCGASSCDASSC

-735 LQGNFDKAIDIY
+735 LQGHFDKAIDIY

>member
-67 YDDIMRKVYGASLD
+67 YADIMRKVYGAGLD
-81 VLLEEKVKKY
+81 VLIEEKVKRY

-189 VMLAAMNVNDP
+189 VMLATMNVNDP

-310 DIMDPNTAERDMEE
+310 DIMDPNAAERDMEE

-351 TFPFFYDLCN
+351 TFPFFNDLCN
-361 WFAPFNAAHPAFG
+361 WFAPFNAAHPALG
-374 AVRERLAGS
+374 AARERLAGS

-416 NIKEMLNSD
+416 NVKEMLNSD
-425 ATFGPTVSKD
+425 ATFGPTVSKEE
-435 DQEDPAYIC
+435 QEDPAYIC

-509 MREIMSMAICYKSSQ
+509 MRELMSMAICFKSSQ

-614 AASSCGDAA
+614 AASS
-623 SSCGDAASSCD
+623 SSCGDASYSCGD
-634 ASSCA
+634 V
-639 ASSCD
+639 
-644 ASSCD
+644 
-649 ASSCD
+649 
-654 ASSCDASSCD
+654 

-673 GASSCGASSC
+673 GA
-683 DASSCDAASSLG
+683 ASSLG
-695 GKVEARPNKV
+695 GKVEAQPNKV

-726 RRVLAWCMM
+726 RRVLAWCVM
-735 LQGNFDKAIDIY
+735 LQGHFDKAIDIY
-747 TRLLSQPDAVSA
+747 MRLLSQPDAVSA

-772 DVARAVAL
+772 NVARAVAL

>member
-1 MSFYEIYIPLIAKH
+1 
-15 NVGKALR
+15 
-22 AMKETIAED
+22 
-31 KLPGYIVARYE
+31 
-42 DVKNDYRLM
+42 
-51 QDAMMRGLRD
+51 
-61 DKIDEV
+61 
-67 YDDIMRKVYGASLD
+67 
-81 VLLEEKVKKY
+81 
-91 SSFAY
+91 
-96 ARVSAQQTEAHPDAV
+96 
-111 RTVLEAYVQ
+111 
-120 DMAMMAFEP
+120 
-129 ENTRKAKM
+129 
-137 EKLMADHHA
+137 
-146 YMKQLFNALLVAP
+146 
-159 MWNDRRA
+159 
-166 ADFADLLLSPTIDRD
+166 
-181 DALLLVSA
+181 
-189 VMLAAMNVNDP
+189 
-200 YKWDMLAE
+200 
-208 VYVRATDKVLKM
+208 
-220 RALVGWVLSL
+220 
-230 PYDPRGPRLF
+230 
-240 PFVQERIKA
+240 
-249 MLADK
+249 
-254 TTLKQMLDMQMQML
+254 
-268 FCCNAD
+268 
-274 ADNEEIQRNIM
+274 
-285 PTLIKNTNLQMT
+285 
-297 RLGIVEKEDDPMK
+297 
-310 DIMDPNTAERDMEE
+310 
-324 MERKYRKMMD
+324 MMD

-351 TFPFFYDLCN
+351 TFPFFNDLCN
-361 WFAPFNAAHPAFG
+361 WFAPFNAAHPALG
-374 AVRERLAGS
+374 AARERLAGS

-416 NIKEMLNSD
+416 NVKEMLNSD

-435 DQEDPAYIC
+435 EQEDPAYIC

-481 FMSYKLLA
+481 FLSYKLLA

-509 MREIMSMAICYKSSQ
+509 MRELMSMAICFKSSQ

-614 AASSCGDAA
+614 AASS
-623 SSCGDAASSCD
+623 SCGDVASSCD
-634 ASSCA
+634 ASSCDA
-639 ASSCD
+639 SSCGASSCD

-664 ASSCDASSC
+664 AS
-673 GASSCGASSC
+673 
-683 DASSCDAASSLG
+683 SSLG

-735 LQGNFDKAIDIY
+735 LQGHFDKAIDIY

-772 DVARAVAL
+772 NVARAVAL
-780 LREYCNLCEQEE
+780 LREYCNLCEQDE
-792 AEAKEAAKKQG
+792 AQAKEAAKKQG

>member
-67 YDDIMRKVYGASLD
+67 YADIMRKVYGAGLD
-81 VLLEEKVKKY
+81 VFIEEKVKKY

-137 EKLMADHHA
+137 EKLTADHHA

-189 VMLAAMNVNDP
+189 VMLATMNVNDP

-310 DIMDPNTAERDMEE
+310 DIMDPNAAERDMEE

-351 TFPFFYDLCN
+351 TFPFFNDLCN
-361 WFAPFNAAHPAFG
+361 WFAPFNAAHPALG
-374 AVRERLAGS
+374 AARERLAGS

-416 NIKEMLNSD
+416 NVKEMLNSD
-425 ATFGPTVSKD
+425 ATLGPTVSKEE
-435 DQEDPAYIC
+435 QENPAYIC

-509 MREIMSMAICYKSSQ
+509 MRELMSMAICYKSSQ

-544 AYDLFASVPEDQHTE
+544 AYDLFASVSEDQHTE

-614 AASSCGDAA
+614 ASLCGDVASSCDAA
-623 SSCGDAASSCD
+623 SSCGDASSSCD
-634 ASSCA
+634 DASS
-639 ASSCD
+639 SCDDD

-649 ASSCD
+649 ASSCVSSSCDD
-654 ASSCDASSCD
+654 ASSCDAS
-664 ASSCDASSC
+664 
-673 GASSCGASSC
+673 
-683 DASSCDAASSLG
+683 SSLG

-735 LQGNFDKAIDIY
+735 LQGHFDKAIDIY

-772 DVARAVAL
+772 NVARAVAL

>member
-67 YDDIMRKVYGASLD
+67 YADIMRKVYGASLD
-81 VLLEEKVKKY
+81 VLIEEKVKRY

-129 ENTRKAKM
+129 ESTRKAKM
-137 EKLMADHHA
+137 EKLTADHHA

-189 VMLAAMNVNDP
+189 VMLATMNVNDP

-208 VYVRATDKVLKM
+208 VYVRAKDKVLKM

-310 DIMDPNTAERDMEE
+310 DIMDPNAAERDMEE

-351 TFPFFYDLCN
+351 TFPFFNDLCN
-361 WFAPFNAAHPAFG
+361 WFAPFNAAHPALG
-374 AVRERLAGS
+374 AARERLAGS

-416 NIKEMLNSD
+416 NVKEMLNSD

-435 DQEDPAYIC
+435 EQEDPAYIC

-481 FMSYKLLA
+481 FLSYKLLA

-509 MREIMSMAICYKSSQ
+509 MRELMSMAICYKSSQ

-614 AASSCGDAA
+614 V
-623 SSCGDAASSCD
+623 ASSCD
-634 ASSCA
+634 AS
-639 ASSCD
+639 
-644 ASSCD
+644 
-649 ASSCD
+649 
-654 ASSCDASSCD
+654 
-664 ASSCDASSC
+664 
-673 GASSCGASSC
+673 SSCGASSC
-683 DASSCDAASSLG
+683 DASLCDASSSLG

-747 TRLLSQPDAVSA
+747 MRLLSQPDAVSA

>member
-67 YDDIMRKVYGASLD
+67 YADIMRKVYGAGLD
-81 VLLEEKVKKY
+81 VLIEEKVKRY

-137 EKLMADHHA
+137 EKLTADHHA

-189 VMLAAMNVNDP
+189 VMLATMNVNDP

-310 DIMDPNTAERDMEE
+310 DIMDPNAAERDMEE

-351 TFPFFYDLCN
+351 TFPFFNDLCN
-361 WFAPFNAAHPAFG
+361 WFAPFNAAHPALG
-374 AVRERLAGS
+374 AARERLAGS

-416 NIKEMLNSD
+416 NVKEMLNSD

-435 DQEDPAYIC
+435 EQDDPAYIC

-509 MREIMSMAICYKSSQ
+509 MRELMSMAICFKSSQ

-544 AYDLFASVPEDQHTE
+544 AYDLFASVSEDQHTE

-599 AVCLMSSDAFSSCGD
+599 AVCLMSSDASSSCGD
-614 AASSCGDAA
+614 AASS
-623 SSCGDAASSCD
+623 SCGDVASSCD
-634 ASSCA
+634 AS
-639 ASSCD
+639 
-644 ASSCD
+644 
-649 ASSCD
+649 
-654 ASSCDASSCD
+654 
-664 ASSCDASSC
+664 
-673 GASSCGASSC
+673 
-683 DASSCDAASSLG
+683 SSLG

-772 DVARAVAL
+772 NVARAVAL
-780 LREYCNLCEQEE
+780 LREYCKLCEQEE
-792 AEAKEAAKKQG
+792 AQAKEAAKKQG

>member
-1 MSFYEIYIPLIAKH
+1 MSFYEIETPLIAKH

-67 YDDIMRKVYGASLD
+67 YADIMRKVYGAGLD
-81 VLLEEKVKKY
+81 VFIEEKVKKY

-120 DMAMMAFEP
+120 DMAMMAFES

-137 EKLMADHHA
+137 EKLTADHHA

-189 VMLAAMNVNDP
+189 VMLATMNVNDP

-254 TTLKQMLDMQMQML
+254 TTLKQLLDMQMQML

-310 DIMDPNTAERDMEE
+310 DIMDPNAAERDMEE

-351 TFPFFYDLCN
+351 TFPFFNDLCN
-361 WFAPFNAAHPAFG
+361 WFAPFNAAHPALG
-374 AVRERLAGS
+374 AARERLAGS

-416 NIKEMLNSD
+416 NVKEMLNSD

-435 DQEDPAYIC
+435 EQEDPAYIC

-481 FMSYKLLA
+481 FLSYKLLA

-509 MREIMSMAICYKSSQ
+509 MRELMSMAICYKSSQ

-614 AASSCGDAA
+614 ASSSSCGDV
-623 SSCGDAASSCD
+623 
-634 ASSCA
+634 

-654 ASSCDASSCD
+654 ASSCD
-664 ASSCDASSC
+664 
-673 GASSCGASSC
+673 ASSC

-747 TRLLSQPDAVSA
+747 MRLLSQPDAVSA

-792 AEAKEAAKKQG
+792 AQAKEAAKKQG

>member
-67 YDDIMRKVYGASLD
+67 YADIMRKVYGAGLD
-81 VLLEEKVKKY
+81 VLIEEKVKKY

-137 EKLMADHHA
+137 EKLTADHHA

-189 VMLAAMNVNDP
+189 VMLATMNVNDP

-310 DIMDPNTAERDMEE
+310 DIMDPNAAERDMEE

-351 TFPFFYDLCN
+351 TFPFFNDLCN
-361 WFAPFNAAHPAFG
+361 WFAPFNAAHPALG
-374 AVRERLAGS
+374 AARERLAGS

-416 NIKEMLNSD
+416 NVKEMLNSD
-425 ATFGPTVSKD
+425 ATLGPTVSKD
-435 DQEDPAYIC
+435 EQEDPAYIC

-481 FMSYKLLA
+481 FLSYKLLA

-509 MREIMSMAICYKSSQ
+509 MRELMSMAICFKSSQ

-614 AASSCGDAA
+614 ASLCGDVASLCDAA
-623 SSCGDAASSCD
+623 SSCGDV
-634 ASSCA
+634 
-639 ASSCD
+639 
-644 ASSCD
+644 
-649 ASSCD
+649 
-654 ASSCDASSCD
+654 
-664 ASSCDASSC
+664 ASSC
-673 GASSCGASSC
+673 GDASSSCGDDASSCGASSC
-683 DASSCDAASSLG
+683 DASSCDAAFSLG

-747 TRLLSQPDAVSA
+747 MRLLSQPDAVSA

-780 LREYCNLCEQEE
+780 LREYCNLCEQDE
-792 AEAKEAAKKQG
+792 AQAKEAAKKQG

>member
-1 MSFYEIYIPLIAKH
+1 MSFYEIGTPLIAKH

-67 YDDIMRKVYGASLD
+67 YADIMRKVYGAGLD
-81 VLLEEKVKKY
+81 VFIEEKVKKY

-137 EKLMADHHA
+137 EKLTADHHA
-146 YMKQLFNALLVAP
+146 YMKQIFNALLVAP
-159 MWNDRRA
+159 MWNERRA

-189 VMLAAMNVNDP
+189 VMLATMNVNDP

-310 DIMDPNTAERDMEE
+310 DIMDPNAAERDMEE

-351 TFPFFYDLCN
+351 TFPFFNDLCN
-361 WFAPFNAAHPAFG
+361 WFAPFNAAHPALG
-374 AVRERLAGS
+374 AARERLAGS

-416 NIKEMLNSD
+416 NVKEMLNSD
-425 ATFGPTVSKD
+425 ATLGPTVSKEE
-435 DQEDPAYIC
+435 QENPAYIC

-509 MREIMSMAICYKSSQ
+509 MREIMSMAICFKSSQ

-614 AASSCGDAA
+614 ASLCGDVASSCDAA
-623 SSCGDAASSCD
+623 SSCGDV
-634 ASSCA
+634 
-639 ASSCD
+639 
-644 ASSCD
+644 
-649 ASSCD
+649 
-654 ASSCDASSCD
+654 
-664 ASSCDASSC
+664 ASSC
-673 GASSCGASSC
+673 GDASSSCGDDASSCGASSC
-683 DASSCDAASSLG
+683 DASSCDAAFSLG

-747 TRLLSQPDAVSA
+747 MRLLSQPDAVSA

-780 LREYCNLCEQEE
+780 LREYCNLCEQDE
-792 AEAKEAAKKQG
+792 AQAKEAAKKQG

>member
-67 YDDIMRKVYGASLD
+67 YADIMRKVYGASLD
-81 VLLEEKVKKY
+81 VLIEEKVKRY

-137 EKLMADHHA
+137 EKLTADHHA

-189 VMLAAMNVNDP
+189 VMLATMNVNDP

-254 TTLKQMLDMQMQML
+254 TTLKQLLDMQMQML

-310 DIMDPNTAERDMEE
+310 DIMDPNAAERDMEE

-351 TFPFFYDLCN
+351 TFPFFNDLCN
-361 WFAPFNAAHPAFG
+361 WFAPFNAAHPALG
-374 AVRERLAGS
+374 AARERLAGS

-416 NIKEMLNSD
+416 NVKEMLNSD

-435 DQEDPAYIC
+435 EQEDPAYIC

-498 ALCGFLLKRKM
+498 ALCGFLFKRKM
-509 MREIMSMAICYKSSQ
+509 MRELMSMAICFKSSQ

-544 AYDLFASVPEDQHTE
+544 AYDLFASVSEDQHTE

-599 AVCLMSSDAFSSCGD
+599 AVCLMSSDAFSSCG
-614 AASSCGDAA
+614 AAT
-623 SSCGDAASSCD
+623 
-634 ASSCA
+634 
-639 ASSCD
+639 
-644 ASSCD
+644 
-649 ASSCD
+649 
-654 ASSCDASSCD
+654 
-664 ASSCDASSC
+664 
-673 GASSCGASSC
+673 
-683 DASSCDAASSLG
+683 SLG
-695 GKVEARPNKV
+695 GKVDARPNKV

-747 TRLLSQPDAVSA
+747 TRLLSQPDAVYA

-780 LREYCNLCEQEE
+780 LREYCKLCEQEE
-792 AEAKEAAKKQG
+792 AQAKEAAKKQG

>member
-1 MSFYEIYIPLIAKH
+1 MSFYEIEIPLINWH

-22 AMKETIAED
+22 VMKETIAED

-61 DKIDEV
+61 DKLDEV
-67 YDDIMRKVYGASLD
+67 YADIMRKVYGAGLD
-81 VLLEEKVKKY
+81 IFIEEKVKQY

-96 ARVSAQQTEAHPDAV
+96 ARASAQQTEAHPDAV

-129 ENTRKAKM
+129 ENTRKTKM
-137 EKLMADHHA
+137 EKLTADHYA

-189 VMLAAMNVNDP
+189 VMLATMNVNDP
-200 YKWDMLAE
+200 YKWDMLAD

-230 PYDPRGPRLF
+230 PFNPRGPRLF

-254 TTLKQMLDMQMQML
+254 TTLKQLLDMQMQML

-310 DIMDPNTAERDMEE
+310 DIMDPNAAERDMEE

-351 TFPFFYDLCN
+351 TFPFFHDLCN
-361 WFAPFNAAHPAFG
+361 WFAPFNAAHPALG
-374 AVRERLAGS
+374 AARERLAGS
-383 TFLNNLME
+383 TFLNKLME
-391 NGPFCDS
+391 TGPFCDS

-416 NIKEMLNSD
+416 NVKEMLNSD
-425 ATFGPTVSKD
+425 ATFGPTVSKEE
-435 DQEDPAYIC
+435 QENPAYIC

-481 FMSYKLLA
+481 FFSYKLLA
-489 CPEMEENAV
+489 CPEMEENAA

-509 MREIMSMAICYKSSQ
+509 MRELRTMALYYKSSQ

-533 LVPMTDGKWQE
+533 LVPMSDGKWQE

-587 MHPDSFSYQLNL
+587 MHPDNFSYQLNL

-614 AASSCGDAA
+614 AASCGDV
-623 SSCGDAASSCD
+623 
-634 ASSCA
+634 
-639 ASSCD
+639 
-644 ASSCD
+644 
-649 ASSCD
+649 
-654 ASSCDASSCD
+654 
-664 ASSCDASSC
+664 ASSC
-673 GASSCGASSC
+673 GASSCG
-683 DASSCDAASSLG
+683 DASSCEASSSLG

-780 LREYCNLCEQEE
+780 LREYCNLCEQDE
-792 AEAKEAAKKQG
+792 AQAKEAAKKQG

>member
-67 YDDIMRKVYGASLD
+67 YADIMRKVYGASLD
-81 VLLEEKVKKY
+81 VLIEEKVKRY

-129 ENTRKAKM
+129 ESTRKAKM
-137 EKLMADHHA
+137 EKLTADHHA

-189 VMLAAMNVNDP
+189 VMLATMNVNDP

-240 PFVQERIKA
+240 PFVQERIKV

-310 DIMDPNTAERDMEE
+310 DIMDPNAAERDMEE

-351 TFPFFYDLCN
+351 TFPFFNDLCN
-361 WFAPFNAAHPAFG
+361 WFAPFNAAHPALG
-374 AVRERLAGS
+374 AARERLAGS

-416 NIKEMLNSD
+416 NVKEMLNSD

-435 DQEDPAYIC
+435 EQEDPAYIC

-481 FMSYKLLA
+481 FLSYKLLA

-509 MREIMSMAICYKSSQ
+509 MRELMSMAICFKSSQ

-544 AYDLFASVPEDQHTE
+544 AYDLFASVSEDQHTE

-614 AASSCGDAA
+614 AAASSCDAA
-623 SSCGDAASSCD
+623 SSCG
-634 ASSCA
+634 
-639 ASSCD
+639 
-644 ASSCD
+644 
-649 ASSCD
+649 
-654 ASSCDASSCD
+654 
-664 ASSCDASSC
+664 
-673 GASSCGASSC
+673 

-772 DVARAVAL
+772 NVACAVAL

-822 DADLLSKYG
+822 DADMLSKYG

>member
-1 MSFYEIYIPLIAKH
+1 MSFYEIETPLIAKH

-42 DVKNDYRLM
+42 DVQNDYRLM

-67 YDDIMRKVYGASLD
+67 YADIMRKVYGAGLD
-81 VLLEEKVKKY
+81 VFIEEKVKKY

-137 EKLMADHHA
+137 EKLTADHHA
-146 YMKQLFNALLVAP
+146 YMKQIFNALLVAP

-189 VMLAAMNVNDP
+189 VMLATMNVNDP

-310 DIMDPNTAERDMEE
+310 DIMDPNAAERDMEE

-351 TFPFFYDLCN
+351 TFPFFNDLCN
-361 WFAPFNAAHPAFG
+361 WFAPFNAAHPALG
-374 AVRERLAGS
+374 AARERLAGS

-416 NIKEMLNSD
+416 NVKEMLNSD
-425 ATFGPTVSKD
+425 ATLGPTVSKEE
-435 DQEDPAYIC
+435 QENPAYIC

-509 MREIMSMAICYKSSQ
+509 MRELMSMAICFKSSQ

-587 MHPDSFSYQLNL
+587 MHPDSFSFQLNL

-614 AASSCGDAA
+614 AASSCGDASSSCDDA
-623 SSCGDAASSCD
+623 SSSCGD
-634 ASSCA
+634 
-639 ASSCD
+639 D

-649 ASSCD
+649 AS
-654 ASSCDASSCD
+654 
-664 ASSCDASSC
+664 
-673 GASSCGASSC
+673 
-683 DASSCDAASSLG
+683 SSLG

-772 DVARAVAL
+772 NVARAVAL

-803 RRCEPTKSRNYR
+803 RRCEPTKSRNFR

>member
-67 YDDIMRKVYGASLD
+67 YADFMRKVYGVGLD
-81 VLLEEKVKKY
+81 VLIEEKVKKY

-96 ARVSAQQTEAHPDAV
+96 ARVPAQQTEAHPDAV

-137 EKLMADHHA
+137 EKLTADHHA

-189 VMLAAMNVNDP
+189 VMLATMNVNDP

-310 DIMDPNTAERDMEE
+310 DIMDPNAAERDMEE

-334 MQKQGS
+334 MQKHGS

-351 TFPFFYDLCN
+351 TFPFFHDLCN
-361 WFAPFNAAHPAFG
+361 WFAPFNAAHPALG
-374 AVRERLAGS
+374 AARERLAGS

-416 NIKEMLNSD
+416 NVKEMLNSD

-435 DQEDPAYIC
+435 EQEDPAYIC

-509 MREIMSMAICYKSSQ
+509 MRKLMSMAICYKSSQ

-587 MHPDSFSYQLNL
+587 MHPDSFSYKLNL
-599 AVCLMSSDAFSSCGD
+599 AVCLMSSDAFSSCG
-614 AASSCGDAA
+614 
-623 SSCGDAASSCD
+623 
-634 ASSCA
+634 
-639 ASSCD
+639 
-644 ASSCD
+644 
-649 ASSCD
+649 
-654 ASSCDASSCD
+654 
-664 ASSCDASSC
+664 
-673 GASSCGASSC
+673 
-683 DASSCDAASSLG
+683 AASSLG

-710 KLLYKLDYE
+710 QLLYKLDYE

-735 LQGNFDKAIDIY
+735 LQGHFDKAIDIY
-747 TRLLSQPDAVSA
+747 MRLLSQPDAVSA

-780 LREYCNLCEQEE
+780 LREYCNLCEQDE
-792 AEAKEAAKKQG
+792 AQAKEAAKKQG